1 MSVVQGEGWRE
12 LYPAGGGLS
21 LHLFEL
27 AGRGVRLWQRPG
39 ESYGHVLLK
48 ALGYAMFVGEY
59 PGLEIE
65 LSVGLRYKPD
75 LVALNVAEGGRP
87 RAGARFLFWG
97 ECGLVTMRKVAWL
110 LKHGDTQRLV
120 LFKIGCAVA
129 PFVRELRASV
139 GPRYREGGRL
149 TLVNFAAD
157 IAERAADRRI
167 ERVPESWYTKTD
179 V

>member
-1 MSVVQGEGWRE
+1 M
-12 LYPAGGGLS
+12 
-21 LHLFEL
+21 
-27 AGRGVRLWQRPG
+27 RLWQRPG
-39 ESYGHVLLK
+39 ETYEHVLLK

-65 LSVGLRYKPD
+65 LAVGLRYKPD
-75 LVALNVAEGGRP
+75 LVALNESGGSRP

-110 LKHGDTQRLV
+110 LKHGDTERLV
-120 LFKIGCAVA
+120 LFKIGCAAA
-129 PFVRELRASV
+129 PLVRELRAAV
-139 GPRYREGGRL
+139 GQRYRGGGRL

-157 IAERAADRRI
+157 IAARTADRRVG
-167 ERVPESWYTKTD
+167 RVPESWYTQIE